1 MLPCQRRATTPSA
14 KEDTMAGIH
23 ETTSSASDGRRA
35 GAGPY
40 PFTLARLG
48 EAAGAEIT
56 GVDLARPVD
65 DTLRDAILDALIDHH
80 VLAFRDQHL
89 TKDQQYELTLR
100 FGEIEGHVGR
110 LPGGEKY
117 PVVHTVTNLDEN
129 GNPTPTPHTHGN
141 YFWHTDKSYHAV
153 PSLATML
160 HAIEVPPVGGE
171 TEFANTAMAYAALP
185 EETKRAIAGLRA
197 VHSWEASR
205 RNTGN
210 KPATEE
216 QKRERPP
223 VSHPI
228 VRTHP
233 DTGERV
239 LYIGIHTSHIEG
251 MDEAE
256 GRKLLAELLDHAT
269 QPRFVYS
276 HAWRPGD
283 LVMWDNRCLLHRA
296 ARNYDM
302 GIHRRVLHRTVIR
315 GTVPY

>member
-1 MLPCQRRATTPSA
+1 MTHSL
-14 KEDTMAGIH
+14 
-23 ETTSSASDGRRA
+23 ETTIVGDDTRPR
-35 GAGPY
+35 
-40 PFTLARLG
+40 PFTPVRIG
-48 EAAGAEIT
+48 EAAGAEIQ
-56 GVDLARPVD
+56 GIDLSGEVSDA
-65 DTLRDAILDALIDHH
+65 LRDAILDALLAHH
-80 VLAFRDQHL
+80 VLVFRGQSL
-89 TKDQQYELTLR
+89 TKDEQHAFTLR

-110 LPGGEKY
+110 LPSGEKY
-117 PVVHTVTNLDEN
+117 PVVHTVTNLDES

-141 YFWHTDKSYHAV
+141 YFWHTDKSYHAI

-160 HAIEVPPVGGE
+160 HAIEVPPPGSGGE
-171 TEFANTAMAYAALP
+171 TEFANTKLAYEALP

-233 DTGERV
+233 DTGEKV

-256 GRKLLAELLDHAT
+256 GRKLLDELLEHAT
-269 QPRFVYS
+269 QPQFIYR
-276 HAWRPGD
+276 HTWHPGD
-283 LVMWDNRCLLHRA
+283 LVIWDNRCLLHRA
-296 ARNYDM
+296 VRNYDM
-302 GIHRRVLHRTVIR
+302 AIHRRVLHRTVIR